1 MLDKVKLHSSL
12 GLITSL
18 IVDEDGF
25 VIYGMVKSDPWWL
38 YQGHTIEHFI
48 LEWVKL

>member
-12 GLITSL
+12 GLITSF

-25 VIYGMVKSDPWWL
+25 VIYGMVKSDPWW
-38 YQGHTIEHFI
+38 
-48 LEWVKL
+48 